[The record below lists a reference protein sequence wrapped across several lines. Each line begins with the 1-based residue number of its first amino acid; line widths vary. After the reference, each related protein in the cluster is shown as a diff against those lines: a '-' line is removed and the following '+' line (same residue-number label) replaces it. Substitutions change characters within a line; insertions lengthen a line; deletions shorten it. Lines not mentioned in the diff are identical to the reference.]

1 MAKER
6 LTIGQVAGA
15 AGVNVETIRYYQ
27 RRGLILEPQKPVNG
41 YRIYPQATI
50 SRLSF
55 IKRAQALGFTL
66 EEITKLLDLG
76 DGKCEETQEIARQK
90 LEQIATRMH
99 DLEAMAQV
107 LENLLCACDTK
118 MSAHQECPIIE
129 ALVG

>member
-1 MAKER
+1 MAKDGW
-6 LTIGQVAGA
+6 TIGQVANA

-27 RRGLILEPQKPVNG
+27 KRGLIQEPPKPENG
-41 YRIYPQATI
+41 YRIYPQPTV

-76 DGKCEETQEIARQK
+76 DGKCEETQAIARQK
-90 LEQIATRMH
+90 LEQIATRIH
-99 DLEAMAQV
+99 DLKAMAQV
-107 LENLLCACDTK
+107 LEDLLAACET
-118 MSAHQECPIIE
+118 STTAQQECPIIE